1 MKQQCLFQALQCLIA
16 QTAAAMQLQL
26 LYYDAAAPMQLHINQ
41 RQSLSSL
48 TAVCSCITAAQA
60 APQQLATARE
70 LLMAAP
76 MQLHVNQRQSLSSPS
91 AVCSCIVAAQAA
103 PQQLATAKELLMAAP
118 MQPCCSSLAVAQLP

>member
-1 MKQQCLFQALQCLIA
+1 
-16 QTAAAMQLQL
+16 
-26 LYYDAAAPMQLHINQ
+26 MQLHINQ

-70 LLMAAP
+70 LLMTAP

-103 PQQLATAKELLMAAP
+103 PQQLATAKELLMAAR
-118 MQPCCSSLAVAQLP
+118 MQLWCSSVAVAQLPESCTGALMQFPCSCIAAVAAAAAVAALR